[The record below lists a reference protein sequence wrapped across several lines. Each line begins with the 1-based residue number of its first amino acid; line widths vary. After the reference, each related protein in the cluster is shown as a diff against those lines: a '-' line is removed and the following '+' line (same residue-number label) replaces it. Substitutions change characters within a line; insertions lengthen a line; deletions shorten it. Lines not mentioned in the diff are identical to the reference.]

1 MSEAR
6 ANHRVAYFNGN
17 IVPEREVVLPFRD
30 RGFKYGD
37 AAFDM
42 TRTFHGR
49 PFRLKEH
56 VERFYR
62 SLRYLRIDPGLSP
75 GEMVRVSEEV
85 LERNRH
91 FLTDDT
97 DYWLGQRVSRG
108 VDAVGDEGWDHT
120 GPNVIV
126 ECVPLPL
133 KARARLFRDGIDI
146 VVPPTR
152 RVAPEALSPRAKT
165 HNYLNLIIADMEA
178 KANDKEAWSVLLD
191 TEGHLAEG
199 IGSNIFVVQG
209 GAVLTPHER
218 WVLPG
223 ISRATVIGL
232 CATLGIAL
240 PGGRSRP
247 VRRSDRRR
255 DLHDLDEPVH
265 LPGAQHRRP
274 RVARPATGAG
284 DAASERGLCA
294 RGRLRFRRAVPAPP
308 GLTGFSGPD
317 RLRLARIETGAAKPS
332 RARSRSKCD

>member
-1 MSEAR
+1 MSDR
-6 ANHRVAYFNGN
+6 ANHRVAYFNGK
-17 IVPEREVVLPFRD
+17 IMPEREVVLPFRD

-49 PFRLKEH
+49 AFRLKEH
-56 VERFYR
+56 IERFYR

-75 GEMVRVSEEV
+75 AEMVGASEEV

-108 VDAVGDEGWDHT
+108 VDAVGDEGWEHT

-191 TEGHLAEG
+191 AQGHLAEG

-223 ISRATVIGL
+223 ISRAMVIGL
-232 CATLGIAL
+232 CATLGIGCREADLDLFDAATADEIFMTSTSLCICPVRSIGGRAL
-240 PGGRSRP
+240 PGP
-247 VRRSDRRR
+247 
-255 DLHDLDEPVH
+255 
-265 LPGAQHRRP
+265 LPGPVTRRLSEAYAREVGCDFVAQY
-274 RVARPATGAG
+274 
-284 DAASERGLCA
+284 
-294 RGRLRFRRAVPAPP
+294 LRHL
-308 GLTGFSGPD
+308 G
-317 RLRLARIETGAAKPS
+317 
-332 RARSRSKCD
+332 

>member
-1 MSEAR
+1 M
-6 ANHRVAYFNGN
+6 
-17 IVPEREVVLPFRD
+17 PEREVVLPFRD

-49 PFRLKEH
+49 AFRLKEH
-56 VERFYR
+56 IERFYR

-75 GEMVRVSEEV
+75 AEMVGASEEV

-120 GPNVIV
+120 GPNVII

-191 TEGHLAEG
+191 AQGHLAEG

-232 CATLGIAL
+232 CATLGIDCREADLDLFDAATADEIFMTSTSLCICPVRSIGGRAL
-240 PGGRSRP
+240 PGP
-247 VRRSDRRR
+247 
-255 DLHDLDEPVH
+255 
-265 LPGAQHRRP
+265 LPGPVTRRLSEAYAREVGCDFVAQY
-274 RVARPATGAG
+274 
-284 DAASERGLCA
+284 
-294 RGRLRFRRAVPAPP
+294 LRHL
-308 GLTGFSGPD
+308 G
-317 RLRLARIETGAAKPS
+317 
-332 RARSRSKCD
+332 

>member
-1 MSEAR
+1 MSDR
-6 ANHRVAYFNGN
+6 ANHRVAYFNGK
-17 IVPEREVVLPFRD
+17 IMPEREVVLPFRD

-56 VERFYR
+56 IERFYR

-108 VDAVGDEGWDHT
+108 VDAVGDEGWEHT

-152 RVAPEALSPRAKT
+152 RVAPEALSARAKT

-191 TEGHLAEG
+191 AQGHLAEG

-232 CATLGIAL
+232 CGALGISCREADLDLFDAATADEIFMTSTSLCICPVRSIGGRAL
-240 PGGRSRP
+240 PGP
-247 VRRSDRRR
+247 
-255 DLHDLDEPVH
+255 
-265 LPGAQHRRP
+265 LPGPVTRRLGEAYAREVGCDFVAQY
-274 RVARPATGAG
+274 
-284 DAASERGLCA
+284 
-294 RGRLRFRRAVPAPP
+294 LRH
-308 GLTGFSGPD
+308 
-317 RLRLARIETGAAKPS
+317 LA
-332 RARSRSKCD
+332 

>member
-1 MSEAR
+1 MSDR
-6 ANHRVAYFNGN
+6 ANHRVAYFNGK
-17 IVPEREVVLPFRD
+17 IMPEREVVLPFRD

-49 PFRLKEH
+49 AFRLKEH
-56 VERFYR
+56 IERFYR

-75 GEMVRVSEEV
+75 AEMVGASEEV

-120 GPNVIV
+120 GPNVII

-191 TEGHLAEG
+191 AQGHLAEG

-232 CATLGIAL
+232 CATLGIDCREADLDLFDAATADEIFMTSTSLCICPVRSIGGRAL
-240 PGGRSRP
+240 PGP
-247 VRRSDRRR
+247 
-255 DLHDLDEPVH
+255 
-265 LPGAQHRRP
+265 LPGPVTRRLSEAYAREVGCDFVAQY
-274 RVARPATGAG
+274 
-284 DAASERGLCA
+284 
-294 RGRLRFRRAVPAPP
+294 LRHL
-308 GLTGFSGPD
+308 G
-317 RLRLARIETGAAKPS
+317 
-332 RARSRSKCD
+332 